1 MEPGTKPNDMRA
13 ATTRLCLALEEHR
26 RSPAGRVRGS
36 EDFLSAFFPHDET
49 RSEDRVFHFLPHEV
63 RAPIIAAWGIRGAK
77 AAARDDDAKVQ
88 SVVHDALVAEDLD
101 HAAFEEGLT
110 AEIMTRW
117 VPLPDLW
124 SFWRGG
130 KLTKKAIETALV
142 TGYELSLFDAR
153 WFLETI
159 EIGDRKLRGTD
170 VLADGLT
177 KADLAAW
184 VHAVHQSGDGT
195 PRGLLAALGW
205 EKLVVS
211 TRDPVLVATLDAMA
225 SRVGLVKPSGGATEA
240 EAKGSEKP
248 AAEPKEASPPPPVEA
263 PAGQPAHP
271 PGTELFDDSSATEI
285 FSPESVRGRLVPK
298 SSAPP
303 PPGRPKSK

>member
-1 MEPGTKPNDMRA
+1 MESGTKPNDMRA

-36 EDFLSAFFPHDET
+36 EDFLAVFFPHDEA
-49 RSEDRVFHFLPHEV
+49 RSQDRVFHFLPPEV
-63 RAPIIAAWGIRGAK
+63 RAPIISAWGIRGAK

-88 SVVHDALVAEDLD
+88 SVVHDALIAGDLD
-101 HAAFEEGLT
+101 HEVFEAGLT
-110 AEIMTRW
+110 AETMTRW

-124 SFWRGG
+124 SFWRAG

-153 WFLETI
+153 WLLDTI
-159 EIGDRKLRGTD
+159 EIGKLRGTD

-184 VHAVHQSGDGT
+184 VHAIHQSGDGT

-205 EKLVVS
+205 EKLVAS
-211 TRDPVLVATLDAMA
+211 TRDPVLVAVLDAMA
-225 SRVGLVKPSGGATEA
+225 ARVGLVKPTEVATEAGATE
-240 EAKGSEKP
+240 SEES
-248 AAEPKEASPPPPVEA
+248 AAQPKEASPPPPETAVAQPA
-263 PAGQPAHP
+263 PAAG
-271 PGTELFDDSSATEI
+271 GELFDDSSATEI
-285 FSPESVRGRLVPK
+285 FTPESVRGRLAPK

-303 PPGRPKSK
+303 PPGRPRSK